1 MYGDVEVRPFDETS
15 KRRDSASRRGTRWLS
30 LRRQQACDRQ
40 AGGRGGASR
49 GSCAVLHVVVEGVAE
64 EVAAHARPRL
74 GRRRASVAWTAPV
87 SRSRAHRLAP
97 PARVMPRP
105 TAYRP
110 LRFSTFRRWPDFLL
124 SLPRRRLTYS
134 SRMIYA

>member
-30 LRRQQACDRQ
+30 LRRQQACDRRRRAAAVPRRQ

-64 EVAAHARPRL
+64 EVL
-74 GRRRASVAWTAPV
+74 RRGQSGLCGSALV
-87 SRSRAHRLAP
+87 
-97 PARVMPRP
+97 
-105 TAYRP
+105 
-110 LRFSTFRRWPDFLL
+110 TFYQR
-124 SLPRRRLTYS
+124 
-134 SRMIYA
+134 